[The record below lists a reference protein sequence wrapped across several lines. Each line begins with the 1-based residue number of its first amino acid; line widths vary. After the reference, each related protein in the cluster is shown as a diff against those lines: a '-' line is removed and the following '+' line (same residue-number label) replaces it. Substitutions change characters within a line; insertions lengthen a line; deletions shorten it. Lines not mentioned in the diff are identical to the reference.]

1 MLQFRTAAAPLLLF
15 LATPAFAQ
23 DADPLRFFEG
33 RTENDGTATLIFHK
47 SYKTH
52 TIGRG
57 RLAHD
62 GSLTLVQRLEDE
74 GTPARMRRWHVRSTG
89 PGRYTGIVSDADGP
103 VTIEKVGSRYR
114 FSFRMKGDFNVEQ
127 WLIPMPGGM
136 AARCTVKVRK
146 FGLTVGSSECMIR
159 KLAG

>member
-1 MLQFRTAAAPLLLF
+1 
-15 LATPAFAQ
+15 
-23 DADPLRFFEG
+23 
-33 RTENDGTATLIFHK
+33 
-47 SYKTH
+47 
-52 TIGRG
+52 
-57 RLAHD
+57 
-62 GSLTLVQRLEDE
+62 
-74 GTPARMRRWHVRSTG
+74 VRSTG